1 MKLFCY
7 SYYIFGLRRLI
18 MPMPYK
24 LKDHICR
31 FCKMYALDDAAVPK
45 ALFEAEAVKP
55 VLKGFPYPL
64 PSKKADYTCSA
75 KTGEIE
81 WYGASNGLTR
91 YDASAERYEDKL
103 MYFSA
108 PRDLLDNNIKALLP
122 DGDNLWVLT
131 ETAVTYIEMK
141 LVGAEEKADILRAE
155 SEKYVDRRGMKSQK
169 RLREGRNLDSI
180 LPYGHSDND
189 GCFTAAY
196 AIGEIFRYAVYKR
209 EKGVDHPDTILAKK
223 YALRST
229 EATLLLMHISGR
241 GDGFVARTYLC
252 PDEPVPDDGIFFR
265 KNGDTAVCLETSN
278 SLDWNCVGAEIYCG
292 APIPERLSKLYTDLG
307 YSHDG
312 IVYKAD
318 TSSDE
323 ISAHFLFFKFVH
335 DILGPD
341 DPELDEI
348 VVSTCK
354 TLMNHIIDN
363 GYILR
368 DFTGKSTS
376 WAKWNEEYF
385 NSDMGYVDACLN
397 SSELLM
403 YHLVTM
409 DVTGEQGKWRDSY
422 EYLINEKHYDD
433 YAAKHF
439 DRLFQASISMEFDFT
454 EDIMYG
460 DHMLAC
466 LSYFGLCLLEKDPV
480 RLEKYRNGFRS
491 WRTSLE
497 REHNPGYDIPFMVSC
512 PDDEVDIE
520 ALATWFY
527 RTNAS
532 RLAAGVSLEGR
543 HDIPVK
549 TLMAGNKEISVL
561 LPPDERF
568 ISKYDRNPVALVN
581 EDSGGV
587 FCVESAYVY
596 GYAYWMGRYYG
607 FFE

>member
-1 MKLFCY
+1 M
-7 SYYIFGLRRLI
+7 
-18 MPMPYK
+18 MPYK
-24 LKDHICR
+24 LKDHVCR
-31 FCKMYALDDAAVPK
+31 FCKMFSLDDPAVPK
-45 ALFEAEAVKP
+45 ALFEAEAIAP
-55 VLKGFPYPL
+55 DLKGFPYPL
-64 PSKKADYTCSA
+64 PSKKTDYTCSA
-75 KTGEIE
+75 VTGEIK
-81 WYGASNGLTR
+81 WFGASNGLTR
-91 YDASAERYEDKL
+91 YDAAAEREEDVI

-108 PRDLLDNNIKALLP
+108 DRDLPDNNIKALLP
-122 DGDNLWVLT
+122 EGDNLWVLT
-131 ETAVTYIEMK
+131 ETGATYIEMK
-141 LVGAEEKADILRAE
+141 VISAEEKADLLRAE

-169 RLREGRNLDSI
+169 YLREGRNLDSI

-209 EKGVDHPDTILAKK
+209 EKGIDHPDTITARK
-223 YALRST
+223 YATRAT

-252 PDEPVPDDGIFFR
+252 ADEPVPDDGLFLR
-265 KNGDTAVCLETSN
+265 RNGDKAVCLETTGSKEHGLVGKE
-278 SLDWNCVGAEIYCG
+278 SYCGAEIP
-292 APIPERLSKLYTDLG
+292 ARLAKLYRDLG
-307 YSHDG
+307 YTDDG

-323 ISAHFLFFKFVH
+323 ITTHFLFFNIVH
-335 DILGPD
+335 ELLACD

-354 TLMNHIIDN
+354 GLMNHIIDN

-385 NSDMGYVDACLN
+385 NSESGYVDACLN
-397 SSELLM
+397 ASQVLM

-409 DVTGEQGKWRDSY
+409 NVTGEEGKWKESY
-422 EYLINEKHYDD
+422 DYLINEKNYLKYCD
-433 YAAKHF
+433 KHF
-439 DRLFQASISMEFDFT
+439 NRLFQASIQMEFDFV

-460 DHMLAC
+460 DHMLAVC
-466 LSYFGLCLLEKDPV
+466 AYYGLCTLEKDEE
-480 RLEKYRNGFRS
+480 RLKIYRDSFRS

-497 REHNPGYDIPFMVSC
+497 REHNPGYDIPFMLAC
-512 PDDEVDIE
+512 PDDEVDME

-532 RLAAGVSLEGR
+532 RLAAGVSLIGR

-549 TLMAGNKEISVL
+549 KLMLEAEEISVL

-568 ISKYDRNPVALVN
+568 ISKYDRNPLYYKN
-581 EDSGGV
+581 EDSGGIM
-587 FCVESAYVY
+587 CVESAYVY
-596 GYAYWMGRYYG
+596 GFAYWMGRYYG

>member
-1 MKLFCY
+1 MIKL
-7 SYYIFGLRRLI
+7 
-18 MPMPYK
+18 YK

-31 FCKMYALDDAAVPK
+31 FCKMFSLDDSSVPK
-45 ALFEAEAVKP
+45 ALFEAEAIRP
-55 VLKGFPYPL
+55 DLKGFPYPL
-64 PSKKADYTCSA
+64 PSKKSDYTCSA
-75 KTGEIE
+75 KTGDVE

-91 YDASAERYEDKL
+91 YDASAEREEDKV

-122 DGDNLWVLT
+122 DGENIWVLT
-131 ETAVTYIEMK
+131 GTGVTFIEMR

-169 RLREGRNLDSI
+169 YLREGRNLDSI

-189 GCFTAAY
+189 GCFTATY
-196 AIGEIFRYAVYKR
+196 AMGEIFRYAVYKR
-209 EKGVDHPDTILAKK
+209 EKGIDHPDTILAKK
-223 YALRST
+223 YATRAT
-229 EATLLLMHISGR
+229 EATLLLMYITGR

-265 KNGDTAVCLETSN
+265 KNGDTAVCLETTCSKEW
-278 SLDWNCVGAEIYCG
+278 DCVGAEIYCG
-292 APIPERLSKLYTDLG
+292 AEIPERLSKLYTDLG

-323 ISAHFLFFKFVH
+323 ISTHFLFFKYVH
-335 DILGPD
+335 DLLGCD

-348 VVSTCK
+348 VINTCK
-354 TLMNHIIDN
+354 RLMNHIIDN

-368 DFTGKSTS
+368 DFTGKATS

-385 NSDMGYVDACLN
+385 NSDFGYVDACLN
-397 SSELLM
+397 SSEVLM

-409 DVTGEQGKWRDSY
+409 DITGEQGKWRESY
-422 EYLINEKHYDD
+422 EHLINDKHYDD

-439 DRLFQASISMEFDFT
+439 NRLFQASISMEFDFQ

-466 LSYFGLCLLEKDPV
+466 LSYLGLCILEKDEA

-497 REHNPGYDIPFMVSC
+497 REHNPGYDLPFKIAC
-512 PDDEVDIE
+512 PDDEIDFD

-532 RLAAGVSLEGR
+532 RLAAGVSLDTR
-543 HDIPVK
+543 HDIAVQ
-549 TLMAGNKEISVL
+549 TLAAGNKEISVL

-587 FCVESAYVY
+587 MCVESAYVY